1 VAMMFLEGS
10 ILFTIGGSFAFFAEY
25 VTDAELPKAFSPA
38 TVLAPYLVGSIN
50 FTLGAWFGIE
60 ELLRLPRSRPN
71 QRLRR
76 PRIFCFTRPHHWR
89 RIREVTSW
97 EPIVA
102 YPAYFVGALFFN
114 VNCVAGYLASSPP
127 EELAWVWL
135 PACVGSF
142 CFVVGGACECHRNR
156 EMIQRADCCR
166 AAVVQSI
173 LDLLGGCLFLLAAL
187 TGAIGVDKALAHWLV
202 DLSYLAGSLA
212 FLGGSVAGLW
222 MWKGEQYGLALVP
235 EINYADDS
243 RYVEPAEYAVHQEQL
258 AQYGCGKSSAHQ
270 LPWLI
275 VYLLNASASVVDV
288 ALSLQPD
295 ELGQVGWTHKIIES
309 VLNFGLSHG
318 IVALGSV
325 VHHVPTKAPHSWLLR
340 FMRVVLLV
348 YTANSWL
355 NVVQRVAELG

>member
-1 VAMMFLEGS
+1 MS
-10 ILFTIGGSFAFFAEY
+10 H
-25 VTDAELPKAFSPA
+25 LPEPLYHPSCRAA
-38 TVLAPYLVGSIN
+38 V
-50 FTLGAWFGIE
+50 
-60 ELLRLPRSRPN
+60 
-71 QRLRR
+71 Q
-76 PRIFCFTRPHHWR
+76 
-89 RIREVTSW
+89 VTSW

-275 VYLLNASASVVDV
+275 VYLLNAPASVVDV